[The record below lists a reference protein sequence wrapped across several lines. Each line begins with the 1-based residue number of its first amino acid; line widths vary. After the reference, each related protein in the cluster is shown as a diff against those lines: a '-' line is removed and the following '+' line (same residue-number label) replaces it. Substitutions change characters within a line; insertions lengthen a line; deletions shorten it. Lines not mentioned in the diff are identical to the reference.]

1 MKRIGLLLV
10 GHIDAGSLHVGGDY
24 PELYTELLAPLDI
37 ELVTYRCD
45 EGQLPESVR
54 EQDGWMC
61 SPSRLSV
68 YDDIA
73 WLRDVEQL
81 LRDMVA
87 TETPYVGICFGHQL
101 MAQALG
107 AEVRKADYGWGI
119 GAKHYEIVEPQSW
132 MDSTDDIVLAASHQ
146 DQVQQLPSEARLL
159 ARSDYCPIG
168 GMLIGERA
176 WTLQVHPE
184 FSPSLADSLLATR
197 LGLFGE
203 EKASAARATL
213 TEPLHQQRISGWISR
228 FFHQASLTT

>member
-10 GHIDAGSLHVGGDY
+10 GHIDAGSLHIGGDY
-24 PELYTELLAPLDI
+24 PELYADLLQPHDI
-37 ELVTYRCD
+37 EITTYRCD
-45 EGQLPESVR
+45 EGQMPESLS
-54 EQDGWMC
+54 EQDGYIC

-68 YDDIA
+68 YDDHQ

-107 AEVRKADYGWGI
+107 ATVQKADVGWGI
-119 GAKHYEIVEPQSW
+119 GAKHYEVVESQPW
-132 MDSTDDIVLAASHQ
+132 MDSTADIILAASHQ
-146 DQVQQLPSEARLL
+146 DQVMQLPNEARLM
-159 ARSDYCPIG
+159 ARAPYCPVG

-184 FSPSLADSLLATR
+184 FSPALADSLLATR
-197 LGLFGE
+197 LALFGE
-203 EKASAARATL
+203 EAVNAARVTL
-213 TEPLHQQRISGWISR
+213 KEPLQQNRIAGWMSR
-228 FFHQASLTT
+228 FFHTVP

>member
-1 MKRIGLLLV
+1 MKNIGLLLV

-24 PELYTELLAPLDI
+24 PELYSELLAPLGI
-37 ELVTYRCD
+37 QLTTYRCD
-45 EGQLPESVR
+45 EGQLPSSVK

-68 YDDIA
+68 YDDVP

-81 LRDMVA
+81 LRDMIA

-107 AEVRKADYGWGI
+107 ATVKKADYGWGI
-119 GAKHYEIVEPQSW
+119 GAKNYEIVEPQSW
-132 MDSTDDIVLAASHQ
+132 MDSTDNIVLAASHQ
-146 DQVQQLPSEARLL
+146 DQVQQLPSDARLL
-159 ARSDYCPIG
+159 ARADYCPIG

-184 FSPSLADSLLATR
+184 FSPALADSLLATR
-197 LGLFGE
+197 LQLFGE
-203 EKASAARATL
+203 EKAEAARATL
-213 TEPLHQQRISGWISR
+213 SQSLHQHRIAGWISR
-228 FFHQASLTT
+228 FFEQA

>member
-24 PELYTELLAPLDI
+24 PELYKSILEPEDI
-37 ELVTYRCD
+37 EITTYECD
-45 EGQLPESVR
+45 NGQMPDSLN
-54 EQDGWMC
+54 EQDGWLC

-68 YDDIA
+68 YEDHA

-87 TETPYVGICFGHQL
+87 TEKPYVGICFGHQL

-107 AEVRKADYGWGI
+107 ATVKKADYGWGI
-119 GAKHYEIVEPQSW
+119 GAKHYEIVEQQSW
-132 MDSTDDIVLAASHQ
+132 MDSSDEIVLAASHQ
-146 DQVQQLPSEARLL
+146 DQVQNLPNGARLL
-159 ARSDYCPIG
+159 AKSDYCPIG

-184 FSPSLADSLLATR
+184 FTPALADNLLATR
-197 LGLFGE
+197 LQLFGE
-203 EKASAARATL
+203 DKAAAARATL
-213 TEPLHQQRISGWISR
+213 SEPLQQARVAKWISR
-228 FFHQASLTT
+228 FFHHVS

>member
-10 GHIDAGSLHVGGDY
+10 GHIDAGSLHIGGDY
-24 PELYTELLAPLDI
+24 PELYADLLQPHDI
-37 ELVTYRCD
+37 EITTYRCD
-45 EGQLPESVR
+45 EGQMPESLS
-54 EQDGWMC
+54 EQDGYIC

-68 YDDIA
+68 YDDHQ

-107 AEVRKADYGWGI
+107 ATVQKADVGWGI
-119 GAKHYEIVEPQSW
+119 GAKHYEVVEAQPW
-132 MDSTDDIVLAASHQ
+132 MDSTNDIILAASHQ
-146 DQVQQLPSEARLL
+146 DQVMQLPDGARLM
-159 ARSDYCPIG
+159 ARAPYCPVG

-184 FSPSLADSLLATR
+184 FSPALADSLLATR
-197 LGLFGE
+197 LALFGE
-203 EKASAARATL
+203 DAAEAARVTL
-213 TEPLHQQRISGWISR
+213 KEPLQQNRIAGWMSR
-228 FFHQASLTT
+228 FFHQVA

>member
-24 PELYTELLAPLDI
+24 PELYRSILEPEDI
-37 ELVTYRCD
+37 QITTYECD
-45 EGQLPESVR
+45 KGEMPDNLN
-54 EQDGWMC
+54 EQDGWLC

-68 YDDIA
+68 YENHA

-87 TETPYVGICFGHQL
+87 TEKPYVGICFGHQL

-107 AEVRKADYGWGI
+107 ATVSKAEYGWGI
-119 GAKHYEIVEPQSW
+119 GAKHYEIVEQQPW
-132 MDSTDDIVLAASHQ
+132 MDSSDDVVLAASHQ
-146 DQVQQLPSEARLL
+146 DQVQNLPAGARLL
-159 ARSDYCPIG
+159 AKSDYCPIG

-184 FSPSLADSLLATR
+184 FTPALADSLLATR
-197 LGLFGE
+197 VQLFGE
-203 EKASAARATL
+203 EKAAAARATL
-213 TEPLHQQRISGWISR
+213 AEPLQQARVAKWISR
-228 FFHQASLTT
+228 FFHQVS

>member
-24 PELYTELLAPLDI
+24 PELYKSILEPEDI
-37 ELVTYRCD
+37 QITTYECD
-45 EGQLPESVR
+45 NGQLPDNLN
-54 EQDGWMC
+54 EQDGWLC

-68 YDDIA
+68 YEDHA

-87 TETPYVGICFGHQL
+87 TEKPYVGICFGHQL

-107 AEVRKADYGWGI
+107 ATVKKADYGWGI
-119 GAKHYEIVEPQSW
+119 GAKHYEIVEQQSW
-132 MDSTDDIVLAASHQ
+132 MDSSEDIVLAASHQ
-146 DQVQQLPSEARLL
+146 DQVQELPSGARLL
-159 ARSDYCPIG
+159 AKSDYCPIG

-184 FSPSLADSLLATR
+184 FTPALADSLLATR
-197 LGLFGE
+197 LQLFGE
-203 EKASAARATL
+203 DKAAAARATL
-213 TEPLHQQRISGWISR
+213 SEPLQQTRVAKWISR
-228 FFHQASLTT
+228 FFHQVS

>member
-24 PELYTELLAPLDI
+24 PELYGELLQPLDI
-37 ELVTYRCD
+37 ELTTYRCD
-45 EGQLPESVR
+45 EGQMPDSVR

-68 YDDIA
+68 YDDHQ

-81 LRDMVA
+81 LRDMVT

-107 AEVRKADYGWGI
+107 AQVRKAEYGWGI
-119 GAKHYEIVEPQSW
+119 GAKQYDIVEPQPW
-132 MDSTDDIVLAASHQ
+132 MDSSEPVVLAASHQ
-146 DQVQQLPSEARLL
+146 DQVQELPDGARLL
-159 ARSDYCPIG
+159 ARADYCPVG

-184 FSPSLADSLLATR
+184 FSPALADSLLVTR
-197 LGLFGE
+197 LALFGE
-203 EKASAARATL
+203 DKAQAARATL
-213 TEPLHQQRISGWISR
+213 TQPLHQQRIAGWISR
-228 FFHQASLTT
+228 FFHQ

>member
-10 GHIDAGSLHVGGDY
+10 GHIDAGSLHIGGDY
-24 PELYTELLAPLDI
+24 PELYAGILAPHDI
-37 ELVTYRCD
+37 ELTTYRCD
-45 EGQLPESVR
+45 EGQMPSSLS
-54 EQDGWMC
+54 EQDGWLC

-68 YDDIA
+68 YDDVD

-107 AEVRKADYGWGI
+107 ATVAKADYGWGI
-119 GAKHYEIVEPQSW
+119 GAKHYDIVEQQSW
-132 MDSTDDIVLAASHQ
+132 MDSSDQIVLAASHQ
-146 DQVQQLPSEARLL
+146 DQVQSLPDGARLL
-159 ARSDYCPIG
+159 ARADYCPVG
-168 GMLIGERA
+168 GMLIGDRA

-197 LGLFGE
+197 LALFGE
-203 EKASAARATL
+203 EKAGAARSTL
-213 TEPLHQQRISGWISR
+213 SEPLQQDRIAGWIST
-228 FFHQASLTT
+228 FFHQF

>member
-1 MKRIGLLLV
+1 MKRVGLLLV

-24 PELYTELLAPLDI
+24 PELYADILAPHNIALT
-37 ELVTYRCD
+37 TYRCD
-45 EGQLPESVR
+45 EGQMPSSLS
-54 EQDGWMC
+54 EQDGWLC

-68 YDDIA
+68 YDDID

-107 AEVRKADYGWGI
+107 ATVAKADYGWGI
-119 GAKHYEIVEPQSW
+119 GAKHYDIVEQQPW
-132 MDSTDDIVLAASHQ
+132 MDSANQIVLAASHQ
-146 DQVQQLPSEARLL
+146 DQVQSLPNGARLL
-159 ARSDYCPIG
+159 ATADYCPVG

-184 FSPSLADSLLATR
+184 FPPALADSLLATR
-197 LGLFGE
+197 LALFGE
-203 EKASAARATL
+203 EKATAARDTL
-213 TEPLHQQRISGWISR
+213 SEPLQQDRIAGWISN
-228 FFHQASLTT
+228 FFHQF

>member
-24 PELYTELLAPLDI
+24 PELYAELLQPLGI
-37 ELVTYRCD
+37 ELTTYRCD
-45 EGQLPESVR
+45 DGQLPHSLD

-68 YDDIA
+68 YDDHA

-87 TETPYVGICFGHQL
+87 KETPYVGICFGHQL
-101 MAQALG
+101 MGQALG
-107 AEVRKADYGWGI
+107 AKVAKADYGWGI
-119 GAKHYEIVEPQSW
+119 GAKSYEVIEQQPW
-132 MDSTDDIVLAASHQ
+132 MDSSEDIVLAASHQ
-146 DQVQQLPSEARLL
+146 DQVMSLPNGARLF

-184 FSPSLADSLLATR
+184 FSPALADSLLATR
-197 LGLFGE
+197 LALFGE
-203 EKASAARATL
+203 EKAESARATL
-213 TEPLHQQRISGWISR
+213 QQPLQQQRISGWISR
-228 FFHQASLTT
+228 FFHQF

>member
-1 MKRIGLLLV
+1 MKKIGLLLV

-24 PELYTELLAPLDI
+24 PELYSELLAPLGI
-37 ELVTYRCD
+37 QLTTYRCD
-45 EGQLPESVR
+45 EGQLPSSVK

-68 YDDIA
+68 YDDVP

-81 LRDMVA
+81 LRDMIS

-107 AEVRKADYGWGI
+107 ATVKKADYGWGI
-119 GAKHYEIVEPQSW
+119 GAKHYEIVESQAW
-132 MDSTDDIVLAASHQ
+132 MDNSDNIVLAASHQ
-146 DQVQQLPSEARLL
+146 DQVQQLPSDARLL
-159 ARSDYCPIG
+159 ARADYCPIG

-184 FSPSLADSLLATR
+184 FSPALADSLLATR
-197 LGLFGE
+197 LQLFGE
-203 EKASAARATL
+203 ETAEAARATL
-213 TEPLHQQRISGWISR
+213 SQPLHQHRIAGWISR
-228 FFHQASLTT
+228 FFEQA

>member
-10 GHIDAGSLHVGGDY
+10 GHIDAGSLHIGGDY
-24 PELYTELLAPLDI
+24 PELYADLLQPHNI
-37 ELVTYRCD
+37 ELTTYRCD
-45 EGQLPESVR
+45 EGQMPESLA
-54 EQDGWMC
+54 EQDGYIC

-68 YDDIA
+68 YDDHQ

-107 AEVRKADYGWGI
+107 ATVQKADVGWGI
-119 GAKHYEIVEPQSW
+119 GAKHYEVVEPQPW
-132 MDSTDDIVLAASHQ
+132 MDSTADIVLAASHQ
-146 DQVQQLPSEARLL
+146 DQVMHLPDGARLM
-159 ARSDYCPIG
+159 ARAPYCPVG

-184 FSPSLADSLLATR
+184 FSPALADSLLATR
-197 LGLFGE
+197 LALFGE
-203 EKASAARATL
+203 EAAASARDTL
-213 TEPLHQQRISGWISR
+213 KQPLQQNRIAGWMSR
-228 FFHQASLTT
+228 FFHQVA

>member
-1 MKRIGLLLV
+1 MKKIGLLLV

-24 PELYTELLAPLDI
+24 PELYAELLAPLGI
-37 ELVTYRCD
+37 ELTTYRCD
-45 EGQLPESVR
+45 EGQLPTSVT

-68 YDDIA
+68 YDDHA

-81 LRDMVA
+81 LRDMID

-107 AEVRKADYGWGI
+107 ATVKKADYGWGI
-119 GAKHYEIVEPQSW
+119 GAKHYKIVEPQPW

-146 DQVQQLPSEARLL
+146 DQVQQLPSDARLL
-159 ARSDYCPIG
+159 ARADYCPIG

-184 FSPSLADSLLATR
+184 FSPALADSLLATR
-197 LGLFGE
+197 LQLFGE
-203 EKASAARATL
+203 EKAEAARRTL
-213 TEPLHQQRISGWISR
+213 SQPLHQHRIAGWIAR
-228 FFHQASLTT
+228 FFEQA